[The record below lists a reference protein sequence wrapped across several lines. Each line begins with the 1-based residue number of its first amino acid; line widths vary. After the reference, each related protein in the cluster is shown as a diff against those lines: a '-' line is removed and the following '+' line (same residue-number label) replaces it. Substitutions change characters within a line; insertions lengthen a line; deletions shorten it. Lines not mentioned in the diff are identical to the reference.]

1 MYRDPRK
8 MLVRHKMILGNLPF
22 LGISYQGK
30 QRDEQL
36 RNKFSS
42 KDEIK
47 KVMKTAI
54 DYDVRI
60 FSASAHMFNSL
71 AQIYLQAVKE
81 VEDEEGMDIQL
92 IPCLDVPLRLRGRK
106 LNDYKRWKTHVN
118 YESETFGKSVTQRVL
133 EDPILNC
140 RPNWKENL
148 QLAKPYRMKDL
159 QRELRIDWNLWER
172 NIDAFSEYHIAWI
185 EPGSE
190 TDFLAISRMDLL
202 EELLD
207 VTREAGY
214 RTLLGSHH
222 LGVSF
227 PLVEEGRVKR
237 FDGYVTPVNKL
248 GIMMFPTQ
256 KAVENA
262 VRKARK
268 QGKLIVGIKPLA
280 GGRIKPQEALSY
292 VYKEIKADACMIG
305 VSSVDEAKEDFETAQ
320 KLLTS

>member
-1 MYRDPRK
+1 
-8 MLVRHKMILGNLPF
+8 
-22 LGISYQGK
+22 
-30 QRDEQL
+30 
-36 RNKFSS
+36 
-42 KDEIK
+42 
-47 KVMKTAI
+47 
-54 DYDVRI
+54 
-60 FSASAHMFNSL
+60 
-71 AQIYLQAVKE
+71 
-81 VEDEEGMDIQL
+81 
-92 IPCLDVPLRLRGRK
+92 
-106 LNDYKRWKTHVN
+106 VN

-222 LGVSF
+222 LGV
-227 PLVEEGRVKR
+227 
-237 FDGYVTPVNKL
+237 
-248 GIMMFPTQ
+248 
-256 KAVENA
+256 
-262 VRKARK
+262 
-268 QGKLIVGIKPLA
+268 KPLA

-305 VSSVDEAKEDFETAQ
+305 VSSVDEAKEDFETRTETSDEL
-320 KLLTS
+320 KRRLNLLAVVRHQRA

>member
-92 IPCLDVPLRLRGRK
+92 
-106 LNDYKRWKTHVN
+106 
-118 YESETFGKSVTQRVL
+118 
-133 EDPILNC
+133 
-140 RPNWKENL
+140 
-148 QLAKPYRMKDL
+148 MK
-159 QRELRIDWNLWER
+159 
-172 NIDAFSEYHIAWI
+172 A
-185 EPGSE
+185 
-190 TDFLAISRMDLL
+190 
-202 EELLD
+202 
-207 VTREAGY
+207 
-214 RTLLGSHH
+214 
-222 LGVSF
+222 
-227 PLVEEGRVKR
+227 
-237 FDGYVTPVNKL
+237 
-248 GIMMFPTQ
+248 
-256 KAVENA
+256 
-262 VRKARK
+262 
-268 QGKLIVGIKPLA
+268 
-280 GGRIKPQEALSY
+280 
-292 VYKEIKADACMIG
+292 
-305 VSSVDEAKEDFETAQ
+305 
-320 KLLTS
+320 